1 MPSEA
6 LTADSPHT
14 EIAARLISLRQWID
28 HWERYR
34 GDWPTSESLRDAR
47 ELVDGI
53 ADVLMQE
60 ARHDHAA

>member
-6 LTADSPHT
+6 LHT

-34 GDWPTSESLRDAR
+34 GDWPTTESLRDAR
-47 ELVDGI
+47 ELVDSL
-53 ADVLMQE
+53 ADVLTQERE

>member
-6 LTADSPHT
+6 LHT
-14 EIAARLISLRQWID
+14 EIEARLISLRQWID

-34 GDWPTSESLRDAR
+34 GDWPTSESLREAR
-47 ELVDGI
+47 ELVDSL
-53 ADVLMQE
+53 ADVLMEE